1 MLLDGISAPPVETV
15 FWYAL
20 VVLLDYVVAFTV
32 LGLAGVIAKPFSNP
46 VKGAVVGTLTVTAVR
61 YLCHF
66 ASGILIWG
74 VYAPEGTPVW
84 LYSLL
89 YNGSYMIPE
98 MIITTIVVSLI
109 VKAIPKRSFVC

>member
-1 MLLDGISAPPVETV
+1 M
-15 FWYAL
+15 
-20 VVLLDYVVAFTV
+20 AFTV
-32 LGLAGVIAKPFSNP
+32 LGLAGVVAKPFSSP
-46 VKGAVVGTLTVTAVR
+46 VKGAVAGTVAVTAVR

-66 ASGILIWG
+66 LSGILIWG

-98 MIITTIVVSLI
+98 MLITTAMVSFF
-109 VKAIPKRSFVC
+109 VKGISGRRPL